1 MKFSAQQI
9 ADYLSGEVVGNPNVF
24 VNNFSK
30 IEEGQPGTL
39 TFLSNPKYTPFI
51 YTTKADIVLVDAT
64 FEAEAPISATL
75 IKVESAYQALA
86 KLLQLSESLKP
97 KKNGIHTL
105 AFIDETAH
113 LGKDVYVGAFVS
125 IGKNVCIGDNT
136 RIYASVVMEDGASV
150 GNNSIL
156 YPHVTLYENCKVGN
170 NCIIHAGAVIGADGF
185 GFAPDNEG
193 HYNKIPQIG
202 NVVIEDDVEIGANTT
217 IDRATMESTIIRRG
231 TKIDNLVQIAHNVEI
246 GEYSGMAAQTG
257 IAGSTKI
264 GKHCIL
270 AGQVGIAGHL
280 DIADGSIFLAQT
292 GVPNSIK
299 QPNQMWQ
306 GYPAVPVATF
316 RRSSV
321 VYKNLSD
328 LQRKIYALEKQI
340 NQLTATK

>member
-1 MKFSAQQI
+1 M
-9 ADYLSGEVVGNPNVF
+9 
-24 VNNFSK
+24 
-30 IEEGQPGTL
+30 
-39 TFLSNPKYTPFI
+39 
-51 YTTKADIVLVDAT
+51 
-64 FEAEAPISATL
+64 
-75 IKVESAYQALA
+75 
-86 KLLQLSESLKP
+86 
-97 KKNGIHTL
+97 
-105 AFIDETAH
+105 
-113 LGKDVYVGAFVS
+113 S

-136 RIYASVVMEDGASV
+136 RIYASVVMEDSASV